1 MDLDDRKAKILR
13 AIIRNYQ
20 ETGEP
25 VGSRTISKYSDLSL
39 SSATIRNE
47 MADLEEMGLIVQPH
61 TSAGRIPTDKGYR
74 LYVDELMEAQNRE
87 VTQMKDFL
95 IQRVDRVELLLKQMA
110 KLLAM
115 NTNYATMITGPVY
128 SSTKLK
134 FIQLSKMDNQ
144 KLLAVIVVEGNIVKN
159 TILDLDRTLDDQD
172 ILSLN
177 LLLNSS
183 LNGLTINDIN
193 LGIVKELEEQAGPH
207 GMLMREILNAV
218 AEAVRTEEGGM
229 QIYTSGATN
238 IFKYPELSDG
248 QTASEL
254 IHTFEEKDQL
264 RNLVKESLDSDDKE
278 DLQVFIGD
286 EMPVQTMKDCSV
298 VTANYELSEGVRGTI
313 GIIGPKRM
321 DYVKVMDTLRTLM
334 AQLDILFRPG
344 EPDR

>member
-13 AIIRNYQ
+13 AIIQNYQ

-110 KLLAM
+110 KLLAV